1 MKSIITLVVCLTFS
15 FQSVYSQ
22 EFTRCATTDAITSKA
37 QIDPDYLNR
46 LNQVYEQIEQ
56 FTQNNTSR
64 FTGEVYRIPVV
75 VHVIY
80 NNDQQN
86 ISDQLIEE
94 QIEILNQDFRRLN
107 EDASQT
113 REEFL
118 DVAGDAGIEFY
129 LADFDPD
136 GNPTNGITR
145 TETSVNSFVLSIF
158 DGSFTMKH
166 TDEGGADAWDVNKY
180 MNIWV
185 CNLAIFG
192 FPGVLGFA
200 TPPESAPN
208 WPNGNGAG
216 PDEDG
221 VVIHYDVFGPRPNA
235 TGALASVN
243 KGRTATHEVG
253 HFLGLRHIWGD
264 GDCNEDDGLSDTPSA
279 AEASQQTCD
288 FNANSCTDS
297 PEDFPDMIENY
308 MDYSD
313 ENCMNMFTNQQVDAM
328 RFVIENFRQDLLL
341 SNSSNILEEQL
352 SLYPNPVHDF
362 LNLQSNDSADKAYQT
377 TLRDISGRVVKVF
390 EPGATK
396 FDLSFLNSGIYT
408 IQIESNDK
416 IIVHKI
422 IKN

>member
-1 MKSIITLVVCLTFS
+1 MKSIFILIACLTFS
-15 FQSVYSQ
+15 FQSSYSQ
-22 EFTRCATTDAITSKA
+22 ELTRCATTDIMAIKA
-37 QIDPDYLNR
+37 EHNPDYLNR
-46 LNQVYEQIEQ
+46 VNQIYEQIEQ

-64 FTGEVYRIPVV
+64 FTGEVFRIPVV

-107 EDASQT
+107 DDASQT

-129 LADFDPD
+129 LADFDPE
-136 GNPTNGITR
+136 GNETNGITR
-145 TETSVNSFVLSIF
+145 TETSVNSFILSIF
-158 DGSFTMKH
+158 TGTFTMKKSE
-166 TDEGGADAWDVNKY
+166 EGGADAWDVNKY
-180 MNIWV
+180 LNIWV
-185 CNLAIFG
+185 CNLSIFG
-192 FPGVLGFA
+192 FPSVLGFA
-200 TPPESAPN
+200 TPPEGAPN
-208 WPNGNGAG
+208 WPNNIGAG

-221 VVIHYDVFGPRPNA
+221 VVVHYEVFGPRPDA

-253 HFLGLRHIWGD
+253 HYLGLRHIWGD
-264 GDCNEDDGLSDTPSA
+264 GDCNEDDGLSDTPTA
-279 AEASQQTCD
+279 AGASQQTCD
-288 FNANSCTDS
+288 FNVNSCTDS

-313 ENCMNMFTNQQVDAM
+313 ENCMNLFTIQQVEAM

-341 SNSSNILEEQL
+341 SNSSNLLEDEL
-352 SLYPNPVHDF
+352 TLYPNPV
-362 LNLQSNDSADKAYQT
+362 NDMLYLHSKESKGKKYHA
-377 TLRDISGRVVKVF
+377 TLRDISGRMVKVF
-390 EPGATK
+390 QPGETK
-396 FDLSFLNSGIYT
+396 FDLSFLNSGVYS

-422 IKN
+422 IKS